1 MPSSSSWSQAVQSL
15 SSEVLGWSGLGFSG
29 SSQEYGLT
37 SCSVNLRAASWQL
50 SWIRPQSSLFPEHYG
65 DSDEA
70 FQVALGNSLSS
81 VWGEESPTHMIFPKE
96 WGRAHGMRQLSPKSL
111 TSSPITLTCLYFQR
125 GWRVKKKDYAAS
137 FRIPPL
143 IILHYV
149 WSIFF
154 PLLLSTS
161 YKTFRNQNLQ
171 LHQTHQPEILFLL
184 PSLLMGTHSFSP
196 QIWGQASL
204 PPCPFDSSLL

>member
-137 FRIPPL
+137 FTSFCIMFGVYSFPCCSVLRTKPSGIKISNSTKL
-143 IILHYV
+143 ISLKF
-149 WSIFF
+149 SSFS
-154 PLLLSTS
+154 LLS
-161 YKTFRNQNLQ
+161 
-171 LHQTHQPEILFLL
+171 
-184 PSLLMGTHSFSP
+184 
-196 QIWGQASL
+196 
-204 PPCPFDSSLL
+204 